1 MKRTL
6 SALILL
12 ILSVIITLGQTN
24 RLSVEEVFEA
34 AAQIEGF
41 QKVNYTEYSFKFPK
55 NIGKPTMII
64 HGNAEPRDAVLRY
77 LGQLPEG
84 SMVYDNTDEKG
95 RFDRL
100 FLDHVNDYLLY
111 VHIGINGNDSVII
124 LFKGGKRKNIDKFI
138 NKITA
143 EKRD

>member
-6 SALILL
+6 SALTLL
-12 ILSVIITLGQTN
+12 ILTVIMTFGQKN
-24 RLSVEEVFEA
+24 SLSVEEIFEA

-41 QKVNYTEYSFKFPK
+41 QKVKYTEDSFKFPK
-55 NIGKPTMII
+55 NIGNPTMII
-64 HGNAEPRDAVLRY
+64 HGNAEPRDAVLCY

-100 FLDHVNDYLLY
+100 FLDQVNGYLLY

-143 EKRD
+143 EKRE